1 MSAYLDTSI
10 LVALF
15 FREPGSVRA
24 RQRIAREAEPLLS
37 RWTLAEFASA
47 AAFKIRIGH
56 TIESTARE
64 AARRLARLVDDRALT
79 LIEIERD
86 DFAACARLCAAHAS
100 GLRTADALHCAIA
113 ARWRV
118 PLLTFDAGQA
128 RGCAHHGIDHELL
141 LVG

>member
-1 MSAYLDTSI
+1 VSAYLDTSV

-15 FREPGSVRA
+15 FHEPGSVGA
-24 RQRIAREAEPLLS
+24 RQCIGHEAEPLLS

-47 AAFKIRIGH
+47 AAFKIRNGQ
-56 TIESTARE
+56 TLESTARE

-79 LIEIERD
+79 LIELERD

-100 GLRTADALHCAIA
+100 GLRTPDALHCAIA

>member
-1 MSAYLDTSI
+1 VSAYLDTSV

-15 FREPGSVRA
+15 FREPGSVGA
-24 RQRIAREAEPLLS
+24 RQRIGREAEPLLS

-47 AAFKIRIGH
+47 AAFKIRNGQ
-56 TIESTARE
+56 TLESTARE

-79 LIEIERD
+79 LIELERD

-100 GLRTADALHCAIA
+100 GLRTPDALHCAIA

-118 PLLTFDAGQA
+118 RLLTFDAGQA

>member
-1 MSAYLDTSI
+1 MSAYLDTSV

-15 FREPGSVRA
+15 FREPGSVGA
-24 RQRIAREAEPLLS
+24 LQRIGREAEPLLS

-47 AAFKIRIGH
+47 AAFKIRNGH
-56 TIESTARE
+56 TLESTARE

-79 LIEIERD
+79 LIELERD

-100 GLRTADALHCAIA
+100 GLRTSDALHCAIA

-118 PLLTFDAGQA
+118 PMLTFDAGQA